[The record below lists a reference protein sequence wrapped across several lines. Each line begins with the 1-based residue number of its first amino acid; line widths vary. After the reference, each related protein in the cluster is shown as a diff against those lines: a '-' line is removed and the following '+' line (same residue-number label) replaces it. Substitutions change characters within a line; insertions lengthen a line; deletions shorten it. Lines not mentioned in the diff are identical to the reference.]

1 MGPETVGA
9 LVTFLHAERDER
21 IDRSRAASWDER
33 GAKSGH
39 REYGEDPRRR
49 SLDQAGHSKECER
62 QHVETPL
69 GHERIE
75 VDYCFS

>member
-21 IDRSRAASWDER
+21 IDRSRAASWNER

-39 REYGEDPRRR
+39 REYGEDPGVDRWIRPGTPKSASGNMLKRR
-49 SLDQAGHSKECER
+49 SATSASK
-62 QHVETPL
+62 
-69 GHERIE
+69 
-75 VDYCFS
+75 